1 MQNRCGEVTVTELEE
16 RALKIFNAMFS
27 NQSEV
32 DLEEGTYRIGKTQ
45 GGLRSVTIEGIYFIE
60 QNPQKKSRWAK
71 QAQAGHQIMWGIK
84 GRVYVLQ
91 VVDSVFKQLKDI

>member
-1 MQNRCGEVTVTELEE
+1 
-16 RALKIFNAMFS
+16 
-27 NQSEV
+27 
-32 DLEEGTYRIGKTQ
+32 
-45 GGLRSVTIEGIYFIE
+45 VTIEGIFFIE